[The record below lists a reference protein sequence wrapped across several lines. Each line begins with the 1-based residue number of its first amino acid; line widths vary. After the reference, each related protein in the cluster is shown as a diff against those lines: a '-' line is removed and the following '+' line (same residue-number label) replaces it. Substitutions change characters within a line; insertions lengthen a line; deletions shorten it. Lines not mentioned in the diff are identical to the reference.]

1 MVASLEDLAEQIGI
15 SNAIMGVTLS
25 AAGTSLPAY
34 IASRIAG
41 QCNISMH
48 SLDIRNTLTNKHLEL
63 QLKKVSETRR
73 WLMSLAQILL
83 TYA

>member
-41 QCNISMH
+41 EFGFNNLCNTWTSIIL
-48 SLDIRNTLTNKHLEL
+48 SLMMNILN
-63 QLKKVSETRR
+63 QLNCS
-73 WLMSLAQILL
+73 
-83 TYA
+83 

>member
-41 QCNISMH
+41 EFGLITYVI
-48 SLDIRNTLTNKHLEL
+48 LGHL
-63 QLKKVSETRR
+63 
-73 WLMSLAQILL
+73 
-83 TYA
+83 